1 MDTVEVLDTKQY
13 IILKFDSEQYGI
25 DISYIDNI
33 VRLQPITRV
42 PHTQPF
48 FLGVINLRGEIIP
61 VMSMRKKFDLPE
73 KENTGL
79 SRILIIKVEGN
90 AKIGILVD
98 EVREVVT
105 LSEETVEKISSENGD
120 IKSYLTGIGKYNNT
134 LISLL
139 NIGSLIADIDSTN
152 VWFIKDICKVLVFL
166 Y

>member
-1 MDTVEVLDTKQY
+1 MDDMRDTVETRQY
-13 IILKFDSEQYGI
+13 IITKFDSEQYGI

-42 PHTQPF
+42 PHTQDY

-61 VMSMRKKFDLPE
+61 VMSMRKRFDLE
-73 KENTGL
+73 DREDTKKT
-79 SRILIIKVEGN
+79 RILIIKTEGN

-105 LSEETVEKISSENGD
+105 LSEDVIEKVSGEQTD
-120 IKSYLTGIGKYNNT
+120 IKQYMTGVGKYKNT

-139 NIGSLIADIDSTN
+139 NIVALIADIDN
-152 VWFIKDICKVLVFL
+152 E
-166 Y
+166 

>member
-1 MDTVEVLDTKQY
+1 MDDIRATVETRQY
-13 IILKFDSEQYGI
+13 IITKFDNEQYGI

-42 PHTQPF
+42 PHTQDY

-61 VMSMRKKFDLPE
+61 VMSMRKRFELPD
-73 KENTGL
+73 KEDTRK
-79 SRILIIKVEGN
+79 SRILIIKTEGN

-105 LSEETVEKISSENGD
+105 LSEDVIEKVTGEQTD
-120 IKSYLTGIGKYNNT
+120 IKQYMTGVGKYKDT

-139 NIGSLIADIDSTN
+139 NIVALIADIDN
-152 VWFIKDICKVLVFL
+152 E
-166 Y
+166 